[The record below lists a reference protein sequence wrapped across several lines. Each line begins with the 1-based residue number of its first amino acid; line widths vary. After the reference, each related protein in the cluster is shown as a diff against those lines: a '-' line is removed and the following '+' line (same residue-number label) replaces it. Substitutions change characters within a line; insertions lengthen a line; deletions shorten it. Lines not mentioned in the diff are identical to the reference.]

1 MDVTW
6 LGHGCFRLRGRG
18 AAVVTDPYPPAVGL
32 KLSRMD
38 AEVVTVSHDH
48 DNHSY
53 TQVVREGA
61 YEIRGPGE
69 YEVAGVSV
77 IGIPTYHDAD
87 RGAKHGRNTVY
98 LIEIDDVRVCHLGD
112 LGHKLEDTEA
122 EAVTAPDV
130 LLVPVGGESAMNGAL
145 AAEVVRQLEPRY
157 VVPMHSA
164 IPGLKLKLDPIDR
177 FLKEMGV
184 TASEP
189 QPKLAVQ
196 KSSVTEFETKVV
208 VLEPKAEVRV

>member
-6 LGHGCFRLRGRG
+6 LGHGCFRLRGRN
-18 AAVVTDPYPPAVGL
+18 AAVVTDPYPPSIGL
-32 KLSRMD
+32 KLARLD
-38 AEVVTVSHDH
+38 ADLVTVSHDH

-53 TQVVREGA
+53 TQVVRDA

-77 IGIPTYHDAD
+77 IGVPTYHDAEK
-87 RGAKHGRNTVY
+87 GAKRGRNTVY

-112 LGHKLEDTEA
+112 LGHRLDDTDA
-122 EAVTAPDV
+122 EAISSGDV
-130 LLVPVGGESAMNGAL
+130 LLVPVGGRSAINAAQ

-157 VVPMHSA
+157 VIPMHYA
-164 IPGLKLKLDPIDR
+164 IPGLKVELDPIER

-184 TASEP
+184 ASAEP
-189 QPKLAVQ
+189 QPKLSVQ
-196 KSSVTEFETKVV
+196 KSSGEYETKVI
-208 VLEPKAEVRV
+208 VLEPKAEPKP

>member
-1 MDVTW
+1 LDVTW
-6 LGHGCFRLRGRG
+6 LGLGCFRLRGRS

-38 AEVVTVSHDH
+38 AEVLTISHDH
-48 DNHSY
+48 DNHSFA
-53 TQVVREGA
+53 QVVRDGA

-69 YEVAGVSV
+69 YEIAGVSV
-77 IGIPTYHDAD
+77 IGIPTYHDAEKG
-87 RGAKHGRNTVY
+87 RSQGRNTVY
-98 LIEIDDVRVCHLGD
+98 LIEIDDVTVCHLGD
-112 LGHKLEDTEA
+112 LGHRLDDSEA
-122 EAVTAPDV
+122 EAVSSPDV
-130 LLVPVGGESAMNGAL
+130 LLVPVGGHTALGGAA

-157 VVPMHSA
+157 VVPMHYS
-164 IPGLKLKLDPIDR
+164 IPGLKVALDPIDR

-184 TASEP
+184 AASEP

-196 KSSVTEFETKVV
+196 RSSVTEYETKVV